1 MAEEFL
7 GNRLLAVLSAETRGR
22 LLRGGKSEPFQA
34 YEVLYTAGRQITH
47 VYFPLSGVISLVIKM
62 TDAGEVEVAT
72 VGNEGLVGVS
82 VILGVA
88 STPMQA
94 LGQIPGRV
102 LKIPAQVILDEM
114 QNARSSLSHLLRSY
128 TEAMI
133 VQFAQ
138 HAACN
143 KTHSNEQ
150 RCARWLL
157 ATHDRVERDEFMLT
171 HEFLAE
177 MLGVRRATITTIA
190 GRLHKAG
197 VIQYRRGRIRIV
209 DRHGLEGMAC
219 ECYDVVRRVMNRVTA

>member
-114 QNARSSLSHLLRSY
+114 QNARSSLSRLLRSY

-177 MLGVRRATITTIA
+177 MLAVRRQTVTVIA
-190 GRLHKAG
+190 GTLQTAG
-197 VIQYRRGRIRIV
+197 FLSYRRGLMKIV
-209 DRHGLEGMAC
+209 DREGLEAASC
-219 ECYDVVRRVMNRVTA
+219 ECYQITRSFYDRIVK